1 MQKRIAFKNMDHN
14 DGLEKFAIQKLE
26 KIDSLLESERTPISI
41 NLVLEQ
47 GKVHAHN
54 KVELHVVTA
63 HFNLVAHHEG
73 PDFFKEIGHV
83 VETMVE
89 EIRTAKARKTEELRK
104 RNSYKSA

>member
-14 DGLEKFAIQKLE
+14 DNLENFANQKLG
-26 KIDSLLESERTPISI
+26 KIDSLLESERTPISL

-73 PDFFKEIGHV
+73 PDFYKEISHV
-83 VETMVE
+83 IDTMVE
-89 EIRTAKARKTEELRK
+89 EIRTAKERKTEEFRK
-104 RNSYKSA
+104 RDSYKSA